1 MLDRIQPKVPASYLN
16 DMSRLEGKP
25 EAARGGARQT
35 DNAAA
40 EVSLSEEALAMQRAM
55 QAVKN
60 APDVRTDVVERIR
73 NEIQAG
79 TYKINVEALAGR
91 LLSFLK

>member
-1 MLDRIQPKVPASYLN
+1 MIDRIQPKVPASHLS

-25 EAARGGARQT
+25 EAARGGTRQT
-35 DNAAA
+35 DNPAA
-40 EVSLSEEALAMQRAM
+40 EISLSEEALAMQRAM

-60 APDVRTDVVERIR
+60 TPDVRTDIVERIR